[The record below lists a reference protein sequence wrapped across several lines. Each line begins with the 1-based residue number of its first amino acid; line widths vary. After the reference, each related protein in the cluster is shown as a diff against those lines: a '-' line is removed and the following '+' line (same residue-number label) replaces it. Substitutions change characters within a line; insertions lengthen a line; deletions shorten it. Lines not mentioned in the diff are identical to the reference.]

1 MMVRRCGAAKFIPA
15 NVTRNVLRERSEL
28 PIAPI
33 FVEDVELQRVTLDLE
48 IVQCRHGVGVVASPA
63 HHSAELA
70 TNFAN
75 DEVLLGST
83 YAKPEPNSDNIFLG
97 ER

>member
-1 MMVRRCGAAKFIPA
+1 MVRSSSAAKFIPA
-15 NVTRNVLRERSEL
+15 NVTRDVFRERSEL
-28 PIAPI
+28 SVAPVL
-33 FVEDVELQRVTLDLE
+33 VEDVELQCVALDLE
-48 IVQCRHGVGVVASPA
+48 VVQCRHSVGVVASPA

-83 YAKPEPNSDNIFLG
+83 YAKAEPNSGNVFLS